1 MENRN
6 LGYSAKNIPIVNKDL
21 YLKELVNKTEQFIRR
36 VRWKVFHF
44 LSKSDNV
51 ERETFGFR
59 TTSVPPKNQLLYE
72 FENDLYDMIKNI
84 EFKKVKNDFQ
94 TKMLNDVKSL
104 RKTDKIYVKA
114 KKNT

>member
-6 LGYSAKNIPIVNKDL
+6 LGYSSKNIPIVSKDL
-21 YLKELVNKTEQFIRR
+21 YLKELINKTEQFIRR

-44 LSKSDNV
+44 LSKNETE

-59 TTSVPPKNQLLYE
+59 TMNVPPKNQLLYE

-84 EFKKVKNDFQ
+84 
-94 TKMLNDVKSL
+94 
-104 RKTDKIYVKA
+104 
-114 KKNT
+114 